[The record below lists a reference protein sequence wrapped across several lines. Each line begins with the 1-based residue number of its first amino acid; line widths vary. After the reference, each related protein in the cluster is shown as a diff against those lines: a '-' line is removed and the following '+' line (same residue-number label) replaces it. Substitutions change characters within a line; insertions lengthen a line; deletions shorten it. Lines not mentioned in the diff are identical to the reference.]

1 MEQCTGFALL
11 AAFDGAAWRDLPAPH
26 ACMGRRGATR
36 VRALE
41 DLIAFMK
48 SDVRSEESQKQ

>member
-1 MEQCTGFALL
+1 MQRGAGFALL
-11 AAFDGAAWRDLPAPH
+11 AAFGGAAWRDLPAPH
-26 ACMGRRGATR
+26 ACMDRRGATR

-48 SDVRSEESQKQ
+48 SDVRSEESQKK